1 MTDEWSLK
9 DCKVYAGRGYFRG
22 DIETL
27 RKKLIEDIKDHYW
40 DTLNNSKELIIKHME
55 FIIDKR
61 FGV

>member
-9 DCKVYAGRGYFRG
+9 DCKLYGGRGYFRG

-27 RKKLIEDIKDHYW
+27 REKLLEDINKVTDISHFVEEPA
-40 DTLNNSKELIIKHME
+40 DDLIA
-55 FIIDKR
+55 IINKR